1 MGQYRK
7 ILVVTD
13 PAMTDST
20 APGRAAG
27 LARQTGASLHLC
39 LVDYRAGIAAL
50 RYVDES
56 VLDLA
61 RDAYMKPRL
70 QWLEQQCASLAAD
83 GIQAD
88 YSAVW
93 GHPAEQMI
101 LAKVF
106 EQHPDLLIKDAHA
119 GAALMRPFHT
129 PLDWQLLRLCPV
141 PMMLVSPQSAATPR
155 RIIAAVDPMEAERG
169 PAELNDRVL
178 QTALAMAIQCDAE
191 LHVLYVFTFLPLVGD
206 DIVGLANIGYPK
218 LHEQLRATHR
228 QAFDRLLD
236 RHSVP
241 ADRRHFIEHA
251 FPEAAISEFAN
262 QSKTD
267 LVVMGTVY
275 RSGVDRL
282 IFGSTAERTLY
293 RLNCDVLALKP
304 EGFLVNLQHWFNAT
318 VNPGVNYP
326 GAAQVQ

>member
-7 ILVVTD
+7 ILVITD
-13 PAMTDST
+13 PAMTGS
-20 APGRAAG
+20 AALARAAG
-27 LARQTGASLHLC
+27 LARQTGARLHLC

-50 RYVDES
+50 RLVEDS
-56 VLDLA
+56 VMQLA
-61 RDAYMKPRL
+61 RDSFIQRRL
-70 QWLEQQCASLAAD
+70 HWLHEQCDALARA
-83 GIQAD
+83 GLQAES
-88 YSAVW
+88 SAVW
-93 GHPAEQMI
+93 GHPAEQMV

-155 RIIAAVDPMEAERG
+155 RIIAAVDPMEVDRG

-191 LHVLYVFTFLPLVGD
+191 LHVLYVFTFLPLIGD

-218 LHEQLRATHR
+218 LSEQLRTAHR

-236 RHSVP
+236 RYSVP

-262 QSKTD
+262 QNKTD

-304 EGFLVNLQHWFNAT
+304 EDFLGNLQHWFNAT

-326 GAAQVQ
+326 AAAQAQ